1 MSNDLSNSPTTF
13 SAVPGA
19 VPTVVNK
26 VNGPLPSGPPSLPNA
41 KMPKQ
46 RVKKRDIVAATSQ
59 LSILLRS
66 GMDLS
71 TSLESLTRQTK
82 NVAMQRMLTDIHE
95 RVLAGLQFSD
105 ALAIYENTFGTS
117 FIASIRA
124 GEASGKLAG
133 VLVQLAQL
141 QRQRLRLSASLRAMM
156 AYPIVLTVVSSG
168 VVLALMTVVLPR
180 FAAIFDDFDTALP
193 GITKVLLAISGFLT
207 NYGLFVVAALA
218 LAIVGLVLMY
228 RSESGKRTL
237 DRWLL
242 NSIAFRYVTRPLYIG
257 RACRLLGMMIEN
269 GVPVLEAIQLT
280 RTSVKN
286 REYVSLF
293 ERLETEV
300 VNGRGLGS
308 VLLDAPFVPDSA
320 AEMLVMAEKSGSLEM
335 VTQII
340 GDHYEEEGEMRL
352 REIVNYAE
360 PALTVVMGLIIS
372 VVIMAVM
379 LPMFDLATAAT
390 G

>member
-1 MSNDLSNSPTTF
+1 MSSDSGTSPATF
-13 SAVPGA
+13 PATVGA
-19 VPTVVNK
+19 IPTVVNK
-26 VNGPLPSGPPSLPNA
+26 VSGALPPGKSPLPKSKL
-41 KMPKQ
+41 PKQ
-46 RVKKRDIVAATSQ
+46 RVSKRDIVSATSQ

-71 TSLESLTRQTK
+71 SSLESLTRQTK
-82 NVAMQRMLTDIHE
+82 NVVMKKMLRDIHE

-105 ALAIYENTFGTS
+105 ALSIYENTFGAS
-117 FIASIRA
+117 FVASIRA
-124 GEASGKLAG
+124 GEASGKLAK
-133 VLVQLAQL
+133 VLVQLAHL
-141 QRQRLRLSASLRAMM
+141 QRQQLRMSASLRAML

-168 VVLALMTVVLPR
+168 VVLALMIVVLPR
-180 FAAIFDDFDTALP
+180 FAAIFDDFDATLP
-193 GITKVLLAISGFLT
+193 GITRVLLAISEFIT
-207 NYGLFVVAALA
+207 NYAVFVVSALA
-218 LAIVGLVLMY
+218 LAVVSLVFMY
-228 RSESGKRTL
+228 RSESGKRIL

-286 REYVSLF
+286 REYVKLF

-300 VNGRGLGS
+300 VNGRGLGN
-308 VLLDAPFVPDSA
+308 VLLQAEFVPDSA
-320 AEMLVMAEKSGSLEM
+320 AEMLVMAEKSGALEM

-352 REIVNYAE
+352 REVVNYAE
-360 PALTVVMGLIIS
+360 PALTVGMGLIIS

-379 LPMFDLATAAT
+379 LPMFDLATVAS

>member
-26 VNGPLPSGPPSLPNA
+26 VSGSLPSGPPSLPNA

-141 QRQRLRLSASLRAMM
+141 QRQQLRLSASLRAMM

-193 GITKVLLAISGFLT
+193 GITKVLLAISDFLT
-207 NYGLFVVAALA
+207 HYGLLVVAALA
-218 LAIVGLVLMY
+218 LTIVGLVVMY

-320 AEMLVMAEKSGSLEM
+320 AEMLVMAEKSGSLEL